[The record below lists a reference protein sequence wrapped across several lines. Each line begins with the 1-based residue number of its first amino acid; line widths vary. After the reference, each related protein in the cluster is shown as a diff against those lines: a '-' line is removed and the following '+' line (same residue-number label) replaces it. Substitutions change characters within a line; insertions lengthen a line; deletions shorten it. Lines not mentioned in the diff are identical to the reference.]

1 MSSRVVSDRIF
12 MINDSNWIDTFK
24 NSFLTVGYFLIFYT
38 VMVVPLFV
46 FKKKNNF
53 FASFCLSIV
62 KITLLFLLSLIIVF

>member
-1 MSSRVVSDRIF
+1 MSSQVVSDRIF

-46 FKKKNNF
+46 FKKNNF